1 MNFEE
6 AFNHLKS
13 DKVMLF
19 LIQRF
24 GKEITLYDR
33 YEDNYAKAISL
44 LIIEQQVS
52 FKAAITIKKRFI
64 KLIDKKN
71 NKDILSMED
80 EKLQSIGISN
90 RKVSYIKNTYQYFK
104 ENKIE
109 FQKLNDN
116 EIIKELIK
124 IKGVGLWT
132 AEMFLIFIL
141 FKINIFSKGD
151 LALINSVKKNYQIE
165 NLDDL
170 KLERITQKWEPYKS
184 IASLLLW
191 KSIEEKSL
199 LQLNRISNKLQ

>member
-13 DKVMLF
+13 DKVMSF
-19 LIQRF
+19 LIQKF

-71 NKDILSMED
+71 NKDILGIED

-90 RKVSYIKNTYQYFK
+90 RKVSYIKNTYQYFE

-191 KSIEEKSL
+191 KSIEEKVFYTKKSKKI
-199 LQLNRISNKLQ
+199 Q

>member
-13 DKVMLF
+13 DKVMSF
-19 LIQRF
+19 LIQKF

-71 NKDILSMED
+71 NKDILSIKE
-80 EKLQSIGISN
+80 EKLQSIGISD
-90 RKVSYIKNTYQYFK
+90 RKVSYIKNTYQYFE

-116 EIIKELIK
+116 EIIKELLK

-191 KSIEEKSL
+191 KSIEEKVFY
-199 LQLNRISNKLQ
+199 N

>member
-13 DKVMLF
+13 DKVMSF
-19 LIQRF
+19 LIQKF

-71 NKDILSMED
+71 NKDILGIED

-90 RKVSYIKNTYQYFK
+90 RKVSYIKNTYQYFE

-191 KSIEEKSL
+191 KSIEEKVFY
-199 LQLNRISNKLQ
+199 N

>member
-13 DKVMLF
+13 DKVMSF
-19 LIQRF
+19 LIQKF

-71 NKDILSMED
+71 NKDILGIED

-90 RKVSYIKNTYQYFK
+90 RKVSYIKNTYQYFE

-116 EIIKELIK
+116 EIIMELIK

-191 KSIEEKSL
+191 KSIEEKVFY
-199 LQLNRISNKLQ
+199 N

>member
-13 DKVMLF
+13 DKVMSF
-19 LIQRF
+19 LIQKF

-64 KLIDKKN
+64 KLIDKKS
-71 NKDILSMED
+71 NKDILGIED
-80 EKLQSIGISN
+80 EKLQLIGISN
-90 RKVSYIKNTYQYFK
+90 RKVSYIKNTYQYFE

-191 KSIEEKSL
+191 KSIEEKVFY
-199 LQLNRISNKLQ
+199 N

>member
-13 DKVMLF
+13 DKVMSF
-19 LIQRF
+19 LIQKF
-24 GKEITLYDR
+24 GNEITLYDR

-71 NKDILSMED
+71 NKDILGIKD

-90 RKVSYIKNTYQYFK
+90 RKVSYIKNTYQYFE

-191 KSIEEKSL
+191 KSIEEKVFY
-199 LQLNRISNKLQ
+199 N

>member
-13 DKVMLF
+13 DKVMSF
-19 LIQRF
+19 LIQKF

-64 KLIDKKN
+64 ELIDKKN
-71 NKDILSMED
+71 NKDILRIKD
-80 EKLQSIGISN
+80 KKLQSIGISN
-90 RKVSYIKNTYQYFK
+90 RKVSYIKNTYQYFE

-170 KLERITQKWEPYKS
+170 KLEKITQKWEPYKS

-191 KSIEEKSL
+191 KSIEEKVFY
-199 LQLNRISNKLQ
+199 N

>member
-24 GKEITLYDR
+24 GEEITLYDR
-33 YEDNYAKAISL
+33 YEENYAKAISL

-71 NKDILSMED
+71 NKDILGMED

-90 RKVSYIKNTYQYFK
+90 RKVSYIKNTYQHFE

-170 KLERITQKWEPYKS
+170 KLERITQKWEPT
-184 IASLLLW
+184 
-191 KSIEEKSL
+191 
-199 LQLNRISNKLQ
+199 NP

>member
-24 GKEITLYDR
+24 GEEITLYDR
-33 YEDNYAKAISL
+33 YEENYAKAISL

-71 NKDILSMED
+71 NKDILGMED

-191 KSIEEKSL
+191 KSIEEKVFY
-199 LQLNRISNKLQ
+199 N

>member
-24 GKEITLYDR
+24 GEEITLYDR
-33 YEDNYAKAISL
+33 YEENYAKAISL

-71 NKDILSMED
+71 NKDILGMED

-191 KSIEEKSL
+191 KSIEEKSFT
-199 LQLNRISNKLQ
+199 IK

>member
-13 DKVMLF
+13 DKVMSF
-19 LIQRF
+19 LIQKF

-71 NKDILSMED
+71 NKDILVIED

-90 RKVSYIKNTYQYFK
+90 RKVSYIKNTYQYFE

-109 FQKLNDN
+109 FKKLNDN

-170 KLERITQKWEPYKS
+170 KLERITLKWEPYKS

-191 KSIEEKSL
+191 KSIEEKVFY
-199 LQLNRISNKLQ
+199 N

>member
-1 MNFEE
+1 MNFGE

-13 DKVMLF
+13 DKVMSF
-19 LIQRF
+19 LIQKF

-71 NKDILSMED
+71 NKDILSIED

-90 RKVSYIKNTYQYFK
+90 RKVSYIKNTYQYFE

-124 IKGVGLWT
+124 IKGIGLWT

-191 KSIEEKSL
+191 KSIEEKVFY
-199 LQLNRISNKLQ
+199 N

>member
-13 DKVMLF
+13 DKVMSF
-19 LIQRF
+19 LIQKF
-24 GKEITLYDR
+24 GEEITLYDR
-33 YEDNYAKAISL
+33 YEENYAKAISL

-71 NKDILSMED
+71 NKDILGIED

-191 KSIEEKSL
+191 KSIEEKVFY
-199 LQLNRISNKLQ
+199 N

>member
-13 DKVMLF
+13 DKVMSF
-19 LIQRF
+19 LIQKF

-33 YEDNYAKAISL
+33 YEDNYAKAIAL

-71 NKDILSMED
+71 NKDILGIED

-90 RKVSYIKNTYQYFK
+90 RKVSYIKNTYQYFE

-191 KSIEEKSL
+191 KSIEEKVFY
-199 LQLNRISNKLQ
+199 N

>member
-13 DKVMLF
+13 DKVMSF
-19 LIQRF
+19 LIQKF

-64 KLIDKKN
+64 KLIDKKI
-71 NKDILSMED
+71 NKDILGIKD

-90 RKVSYIKNTYQYFK
+90 RKVSYIKNTYQYFE

-191 KSIEEKSL
+191 KSIEEKVFY
-199 LQLNRISNKLQ
+199 N

>member
-13 DKVMLF
+13 DKVMSF
-19 LIQRF
+19 LIQKF

-71 NKDILSMED
+71 NKDILSIKD

-90 RKVSYIKNTYQYFK
+90 RKVSYIKNTYQYFE

-191 KSIEEKSL
+191 KSIEEKVFY
-199 LQLNRISNKLQ
+199 N

>member
-1 MNFEE
+1 MNFGE

-13 DKVMLF
+13 DKVMSF
-19 LIQRF
+19 LIQKF

-71 NKDILSMED
+71 NKDVLGID
-80 EKLQSIGISN
+80 DKKLQSIGISN
-90 RKVSYIKNTYQYFK
+90 RKVSYIKNTYQYFE

-191 KSIEEKSL
+191 KSIEEKVFY
-199 LQLNRISNKLQ
+199 N

>member
-1 MNFEE
+1 MNFGE

-13 DKVMLF
+13 DKVMSF
-19 LIQRF
+19 LIQKF

-71 NKDILSMED
+71 NKDILSIED

-90 RKVSYIKNTYQYFK
+90 RKVSYIKNTYQYFE

-191 KSIEEKSL
+191 KSIEEKVFY
-199 LQLNRISNKLQ
+199 N

>member
-13 DKVMLF
+13 DKVMSF
-19 LIQRF
+19 LIQKF
-24 GKEITLYDR
+24 GEEITLYDR
-33 YEDNYAKAISL
+33 YEDNYAKAIAL

-64 KLIDKKN
+64 KLIDKKI
-71 NKDILSMED
+71 NKDILGIKD

-90 RKVSYIKNTYQYFK
+90 RKVSYIKNTYQYFE

-116 EIIKELIK
+116 EIIKKLIK

-170 KLERITQKWEPYKS
+170 KLEKLTQKWEPYKS

-191 KSIEEKSL
+191 KSIEEKMFY
-199 LQLNRISNKLQ
+199 N

>member
-13 DKVMLF
+13 DKVMSF
-19 LIQRF
+19 LIQKF
-24 GKEITLYDR
+24 GNEITLYDR

-71 NKDILSMED
+71 NKDILSIKE

-90 RKVSYIKNTYQYFK
+90 RKVSYIKNTYQYFE

-151 LALINSVKKNYQIE
+151 LALVNSVKKNYQIE

-191 KSIEEKSL
+191 KSIEEKVFY
-199 LQLNRISNKLQ
+199 N

>member
-19 LIQRF
+19 LIQKF
-24 GKEITLYDR
+24 GNEITLYDR

-71 NKDILSMED
+71 NKDILGIED

-90 RKVSYIKNTYQYFK
+90 RKVSYIKNTYQYFE

-191 KSIEEKSL
+191 KSIEEKVFY
-199 LQLNRISNKLQ
+199 N